1 MAHEIENSV
10 RREDTAQSWHGLEV
24 TMTREEARDLDT
36 FMTKSGIYWTAEKN
50 DVVIRKVTKLPVFDR
65 DGITMLEAP
74 EFEYIE
80 APDYAAVM
88 RSTDNALL
96 GIHGSDYQVHNPKDV
111 LAPIHSIVA
120 NDERF
125 AWNFGTS
132 LRGGKIIT
140 AVADYLPGLEVA
152 GDKHE
157 AYLFC
162 TTSFDGTRATNIGG
176 TTVRIVCANTLRMA
190 MDSKET
196 KRIVMKHR
204 SSIEGKASQ
213 LVRQIENTVA
223 GYAAYKEISEAMAM
237 HRVEAANAKDMLAKL
252 LFEPK
257 EEVQKDIKG
266 KEFTTL
272 SEPSTRTQGRIDKLV
287 ESFEISLNERGG
299 ESSIY
304 TMLQGITRF
313 ADHERGTRM
322 TKGREARGETEE
334 QVRFDSNLIGNSDK
348 FKQDGFKFLL
358 EQVPELQA
366 A

>member
-1 MAHEIENSV
+1 MADEIEQAA
-10 RREDTAQSWHGLEV
+10 RRDDTAQSWHGLET

-36 FMTKSGIYWTAEKN
+36 FMVKSGIFWTAEKS
-50 DVVIRKVTKLPVFDR
+50 DVVIRRITKLPVFDK
-65 DGITMLEAP
+65 DGVTMLEAP

-80 APDYAAVM
+80 APDYAAVL
-88 RSTDNALL
+88 RSTDRALL

-111 LAPIHSIVA
+111 LAPIHSAVL

-140 AVADYLPGLEVA
+140 AVADFLPGLEVA

-162 TTSFDGTRATNIGG
+162 TTSFDGTRATTMGG

-204 SSIEGKASQ
+204 SAIEGRASQ
-213 LVRQIENTVA
+213 LIQQIETTVA
-223 GYAAYKEISEAMAM
+223 GYAAYKEIGEALAM
-237 HRVEAANAKDMLAKL
+237 HRVEKGKAKDMLTAL

-257 EEVQKDIKG
+257 EVVQTDVKG
-266 KEFTTL
+266 KQFTTL
-272 SEPSTRTQGRIDKLV
+272 STPSTRTEGRIDKLIQ
-287 ESFEISLNERGG
+287 SFETSLNERGG
-299 ESSIY
+299 ESTVY
-304 TMLQGITRF
+304 AMLQGVTRF

-322 TKGREARGETEE
+322 TKGRESRGETEE

-348 FKQDGFKFLL
+348 FKQDAFKVLL
-358 EQVPELQA
+358 AQVPELQA